1 MIDTSIIFRQSNPDF
16 LDSASR
22 GLQLGQGLRQM
33 LALRQ
38 AGKMGQ
44 IEADNEADTYAQR
57 KAFANNSMFGR
68 ELNASLKAD
77 QAAKA
82 QAMMA
87 QQKHEADTAKTWSD
101 ATKNNADAGKIGVE
115 AQGLGLKNSGALL
128 ENANRALT
136 VAAQTGDP
144 MAAKLALNNAY
155 KAGTITPELYE
166 QYTKQIDI
174 LGTDPEALKQFA
186 QNITLASSE
195 KPDQYLFT
203 TADNVLDNQTAVDNN
218 IRTNQTSENNNVRT
232 TQASMYSTDVSAETA
247 DKNRQQN
254 QQQFETNFEYKAQQ
268 DEIKNGQGEVKEFGG
283 KAYVVYKDGTARQLV
298 DQQGRPVVAG
308 KVEAQKD
315 RLERISAT
323 QDYANSAQT
332 ASEAAKLAAE
342 LANDLKGL
350 NGAAGGFGLM
360 AKVPGSD
367 AKTFATKL
375 ETLKSNVFL
384 GQVSLM
390 KGMGAL
396 TDAEG
401 ARLEKSIAA
410 LDLSLSPQELQQNL
424 TYITQTM
431 SRAAKSASQK
441 AQLFGGVNTTS
452 TQGPTQQATQN
463 AVNAVSFFD

>member
-1 MIDTSIIFRQSNPDF
+1 MLNSNIPLMGRQPDF
-16 LDSASR
+16 LGEAQR
-22 GLQLGQGLRQM
+22 GLQFGQGMRQL

-38 AGKMGQ
+38 AGKMNQ

-68 ELNASLKAD
+68 ELNAALKAD

-82 QAMMA
+82 QALMA
-87 QQKHEADTAKTWSD
+87 QQKHEADTAKTWS
-101 ATKNNADAGKIGVE
+101 DAGKIGVE

-186 QNITLASSE
+186 QSITIASAE
-195 KPDQYLFT
+195 KPEQYIQPDANT
-203 TADNVLDNQTAVDNN
+203 VLDNQTAVDNN

-232 TQASMYSTDVSAETA
+232 TQASMYSTDVNADTA

-254 QQQFETNFEYKAQQ
+254 QQQFEANFEYKAQQ
-268 DEIKNGQGEVKEFGG
+268 DEIKNGEAKIQEFGG
-283 KAYVVYKDGTARQLV
+283 KSWVVYKNGEYKPAIGTDGKQIAGGKAETKIQAMERQEKVINLADAAR
-298 DQQGRPVVAG
+298 
-308 KVEAQKD
+308 
-315 RLERISAT
+315 S
-323 QDYANSAQT
+323 
-332 ASEAAKLAAE
+332 ASEATGLAAKLA
-342 LANDLKGL
+342 NDLDGL
-350 NGAAGGFGLM
+350 NKAAGGFGIW
-360 AKVPGSD
+360 AKIPASD
-367 AKTFATKL
+367 AKRFANDL

-384 GQVSLM
+384 SQVELM

-401 ARLEKSIAA
+401 ERLEKAIAS
-410 LDLSLSPQELQQNL
+410 LDLSLDPPDLQKNL
-424 TYITQTM
+424 TYIAQTL
-431 SRAAKSASQK
+431 SRVAKSTSKK
-441 AQLFGGVNTTS
+441 AQLYAGVNTTG
-452 TQGPTQQATQN
+452 TAGPTQEQSNENVDQLQ
-463 AVNAVSFFD
+463 SILFGQ